1 MTRRFLLFFI
11 HMKVKLPLFKKLP
24 VGFPRVTFGC
34 VRGKNTL
41 FSFPLKYTAFLVVI
55 LFSAC
60 HRPRQKSKPETVAD
74 SVAVVPKDTL
84 LLSPKDSVAIIPPT
98 TEPED
103 TKVTVENVD
112 FKYLSARSKVSFK
125 SKDQD
130 IDNANVNIRMKKD
143 SVLWLS
149 IVAGPIEVV
158 RGLITRDSIQIVDRY
173 HKEYYQYDF
182 KSLSEK
188 FNFQLNFD
196 LIQSILVGNMPIPKK
211 PNQRFRKENDYF
223 MLRQDEGKIMLEN
236 YIGEQNRR
244 LKKLMV
250 TEQPTK
256 NSLTL
261 DYDDFT
267 QLNNYLFPYTSLIQ
281 LDYQS
286 EKDKQLYQTVFRIKH
301 QKVEL
306 SDKTLTFPFSI
317 PAKYEKK

>member
-1 MTRRFLLFFI
+1 
-11 HMKVKLPLFKKLP
+11 MKVKVPFFNKHFVDVYRVFFKYPHAQKPLSGQHL
-24 VGFPRVTFGC
+24 R
-34 VRGKNTL
+34 
-41 FSFPLKYTAFLVVI
+41 FSFVNCGVI
-55 LFSAC
+55 VLILLFSAC
-60 HRPRQKSKPETVAD
+60 HRPRQKTTAETSADSLVAIPKDSVLLAEKD
-74 SVAVVPKDTL
+74 SVAVVT
-84 LLSPKDSVAIIPPT
+84 PT
-98 TEPED
+98 TETED
-103 TKVTVENVD
+103 AKININVETVD
-112 FKYLSARSKVSFK
+112 FKYLTAKSKVSFK

-130 IDNANVNIRMKKD
+130 IDNANVNIRMLKD

-173 HKEYYQYDF
+173 HKEYYLYDF
-182 KSLSEK
+182 NTLSQK

-211 PNQRFRKENDYF
+211 ENQRFKREKDYF
-223 MLRQDEGKIMLEN
+223 MLRQQEGKIVLEN
-236 YIGEQNRR
+236 YIGEQSRR
-244 LKKLMV
+244 LKKLLV

-286 EKDKQLYQTVFRIKH
+286 QKDNLLYQTVFRIKH

-306 SDKTLTFPFSI
+306 SEKPVSFPFSI
-317 PAKYEKK
+317 PQKYDRK